1 MKSLAAVHRYIIKH
15 LRIKFKKLYLNNG
28 NKLKEIF
35 LDTYPVTDF
44 IIY

>member
-15 LRIKFKKLYLNNG
+15 LKIKFKKLYLNIG

-35 LDTYPVTDF
+35 LDTYSIPDF
-44 IIY
+44 II